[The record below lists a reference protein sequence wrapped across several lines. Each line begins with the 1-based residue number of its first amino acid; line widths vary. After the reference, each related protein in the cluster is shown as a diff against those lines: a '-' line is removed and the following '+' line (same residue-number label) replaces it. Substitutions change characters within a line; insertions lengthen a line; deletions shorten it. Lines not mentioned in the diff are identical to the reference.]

1 MSTALTPGQHAL
13 LDNALRLQR
22 QRVEQALQAQL
33 QGTDRITHAQQLLA
47 DDARELPAHE
57 DEREVDQARSDQLL
71 AELRALDDALQRLR
85 TPGYGRCVDCGAVI
99 PFDRLQ
105 LQPQALRCTDC
116 QTAQEA
122 AA

>member
-116 QTAQEA
+116 QAAQEA

>member
-57 DEREVDQARSDQLL
+57 DEREVDQARGDQLL

-85 TPGYGRCVDCGAVI
+85 TPGYGRCVDCGAAI

>member
-13 LDNALRLQR
+13 LDSALRLQR

-33 QGTDRITHAQQLLA
+33 QGTDRITHAQLLA

-57 DEREVDQARSDQLL
+57 DEREVDQARGEHLL
-71 AELRALDDALQRLR
+71 AELRELDDALMRLR

>member
-57 DEREVDQARSDQLL
+57 DEREVDQARGDQLL

>member
-13 LDNALRLQR
+13 LDSALRLQR

-47 DDARELPAHE
+47 DDARELPAHD
-57 DEREVDQARSDQLL
+57 DEREVDQARSEHLL

>member
-1 MSTALTPGQHAL
+1 
-13 LDNALRLQR
+13 LR
-22 QRVEQALQAQL
+22 E
-33 QGTDRITHAQQLLA
+33 
-47 DDARELPAHE
+47 
-57 DEREVDQARSDQLL
+57 
-71 AELRALDDALQRLR
+71 LDDALMRLR

>member
-57 DEREVDQARSDQLL
+57 DEREVDQARGDQLM

>member
-13 LDNALRLQR
+13 LESTLLAQR

-33 QGTDRITHAQQLLA
+33 GGADRVAHARELLA
-47 DDARELPAHE
+47 EDARELPAHE
-57 DEREVDQARSDQLL
+57 DERELDQARGDRLL
-71 AELRALDDALQRLR
+71 TELRELDDALMRLR
-85 TPGYGRCVDCGAVI
+85 TPGYGRCVDCAAVI

-105 LQPQALRCTDC
+105 LQPQALRCTEC
-116 QTAQEA
+116 QTAAEA

>member
-13 LDNALRLQR
+13 LDSALRLQR

-57 DEREVDQARSDQLL
+57 DEREVDQARGEHLL
-71 AELRALDDALQRLR
+71 AELRELDDALMRLR